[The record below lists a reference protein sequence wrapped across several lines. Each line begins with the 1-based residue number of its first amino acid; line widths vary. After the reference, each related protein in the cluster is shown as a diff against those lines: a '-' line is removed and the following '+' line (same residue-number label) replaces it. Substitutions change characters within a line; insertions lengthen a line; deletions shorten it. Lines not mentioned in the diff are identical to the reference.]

1 MDSLELILKIKKMK
15 KIIFT
20 ALLLSAFTFGY
31 SQSDYY
37 NDYRNSITSLD
48 WQSVAANLLL
58 SSSQKQQLFALNNQY
73 SDYDSWNRVYGNN
86 PERWRTDR
94 YSSLQ
99 RIFGSEKYT
108 KFKNKYYKGQ
118 NPVAVYN
125 RNKNNDMRYKH
136 LSKKSKVYKV
146 NKSSKAYKKG
156 NSGKSKHK

>member
-1 MDSLELILKIKKMK
+1 MSDDSFI
-15 KIIFT
+15 
-20 ALLLSAFTFGY
+20 
-31 SQSDYY
+31 
-37 NDYRNSITSLD
+37 RSI
-48 WQSVAANLLL
+48 
-58 SSSQKQQLFALNNQY
+58 
-73 SDYDSWNRVYGNN
+73 
-86 PERWRTDR
+86 
-94 YSSLQ
+94 
-99 RIFGSEKYT
+99 T